1 MFHLPCTFV
10 IQGLP
15 GLAGP
20 KGERGDAGLEGIK
33 GAPGPAGQKGQKGV
47 AVSKHCMLTDLCVEM
62 CASCKHVLK
71 CTNLNKH

>member
-33 GAPGPAGQKGQKGV
+33 GAPGSAGQKGQKGV

-62 CASCKHVLK
+62 CASCKHVVKDK
-71 CTNLNKH
+71 CYL